1 MDHSGVPNEVLRR
14 TRRKGG
20 CFLLPPVPP
29 YPPPSEAVGGERGGM
44 RGAAAL
50 VKNKKESWKR
60 GSYVIK
66 GRGCALRVSPET
78 LLIFISNYSGY
89 SIIRMPFCM
98 NKGSVLPRRIFWW
111 GVYITLRHLLFLYLT
126 QISIFFLNFDICW
139 KGFKCFRLRRSIK
152 WEWSGTMSKT
162 RN

>member
-1 MDHSGVPNEVLRR
+1 MSG
-14 TRRKGG
+14 
-20 CFLLPPVPP
+20 
-29 YPPPSEAVGGERGGM
+29 
-44 RGAAAL
+44 RGAQS
-50 VKNKKESWKR
+50 KKKREKKESWKR

-126 QISIFFLNFDICW
+126 QISIFFWTLIYAGKVSNALDSVGPLNENDPEQCQRQGINQQGLNNLTINKRW
-139 KGFKCFRLRRSIK
+139 RSQLRVAPPHK
-152 WEWSGTMSKT
+152 KK
-162 RN
+162 